1 MIASVLIEYS
11 VKSLDKTF
19 DYIVKEELLSD
30 IKIGQK
36 VLVPFGNTIVE
47 GFVMSLSNKFDENI
61 EYKEV
66 YEIVEKVFCLNEE
79 LLSLGKEISEKTL
92 STKISAYQAMFPKA
106 LKAKS
111 KVNMGIVTETYCFL
125 NKNIDIDEY
134 VNTHSRNKK
143 EIEIINFL
151 LTNKEAKRKDIY
163 SSSLRKLIQNNIVLI
178 KEVEVKKSVDYIKE
192 EKKNIILTSEQMR
205 AYNEIKI
212 STNNKIL
219 NI

>member
-30 IKIGQK
+30 IKTGQK

-92 STKISAYQAMFPKA
+92 CTKISAYQAIFA
-106 LKAKS
+106 
-111 KVNMGIVTETYCFL
+111 
-125 NKNIDIDEY
+125 
-134 VNTHSRNKK
+134 
-143 EIEIINFL
+143 
-151 LTNKEAKRKDIY
+151 
-163 SSSLRKLIQNNIVLI
+163 
-178 KEVEVKKSVDYIKE
+178 
-192 EKKNIILTSEQMR
+192 
-205 AYNEIKI
+205 
-212 STNNKIL
+212 
-219 NI
+219 